1 MPLNNPK
8 QARLAALARQIKR
21 LDIRL
26 DQLQQISNRYTWL
39 RLAIFLIGAA
49 ITLVGPFVTGAS
61 WVFWGGAIIT
71 LVVFSVVVGF
81 HRRVKTSIVRHK
93 LWRTIKSHHIARM
106 KLDWQHIPT
115 GFPLHPRPDHPF
127 EIDLNITGEHSLHQL
142 LDTAVSREG
151 SARLAD
157 WLLAAVPDPTAIRRR
172 QALVRELIPMARF
185 RDKLTLNA
193 LFAARD
199 LDGHWETKTLLHW
212 VADRPSS
219 RPLGRILVIL
229 AVLAAI
235 NIGLF
240 LADAAGLLP
249 NVWLISFLIY
259 ATIFLLQ
266 WRETNGLF
274 DQAMDIADP
283 LNKLYAVLGYL
294 ERYPYGN
301 NQHLPALCAPF
312 LDRGNQPSTHLRRIT
327 RIISAA
333 SVQQNP
339 ILWLII
345 NAIIPWDVYFAYR
358 LGKLRAALAAV
369 LPVWLDTLFDLEAL
383 HALATFGYLNPDTVF
398 PEVVLNDVGAGLKPA
413 PTQVERGFGGEGNVF
428 HAESL
433 GHPLIPD
440 DQRVC
445 NDFTLGSS
453 GEIVII
459 TGSNMAGK
467 SSFLR
472 TLGVNLC
479 LAYAGAPVVAKA
491 LHTDLFRLFTS
502 MQISDSVTEGFSF
515 FYAEVRR
522 LKALLVALEQDHPY
536 PLFFLVDEIFRG
548 TNNRERLIGSRSY
561 VRALAGQHGVG
572 VISTHDLE
580 LVKLADEIP
589 QISNDHFREEVID
602 GRMVFDYKLRSGP
615 CPTTNALK
623 IMAMEGLPVELPTS

>member
-1 MPLNNPK
+1 MPLDTHK
-8 QARLAALARQIKR
+8 QARLAALQRQIKQ

-26 DQLQQISNRYTWL
+26 EQRQQISNRYTWL

-49 ITLVGPFVTGAS
+49 ITLIGPFITGAS
-61 WVFWGGAIIT
+61 WVFWAGALVT
-71 LVVFSVVVGF
+71 LIVFSVVVGF
-81 HRRVKTSIVRHK
+81 HRQVKTSILRHK
-93 LWRTIKSHHIARM
+93 LWRGIKSHHIARM
-106 KLDWQHIPT
+106 TLDWQHIPA
-115 GFPLHPRPDHPF
+115 GFAPHPRPDHPF
-127 EIDLNITGEHSLHQL
+127 ELDLNITGEHSVHQL

-151 SARLAD
+151 SVRLAD
-157 WLLAAVPDPTAIRRR
+157 WLLATVPDPGAIRRR
-172 QALVRELIPMARF
+172 QALVRELIPLVRF
-185 RDKLTLNA
+185 RDRLTLNA
-193 LFAARD
+193 LFAASD
-199 LDGHWETKTLLHW
+199 LDGHIETKTLLHW
-212 VADRPSS
+212 TQSQPSA
-219 RPLGRILVIL
+219 RPLGHILVIL
-229 AVLAAI
+229 AILAAI

-240 LADAAGLLP
+240 LADAAGRLP
-249 NVWLISFLIY
+249 NLWLISFVIY
-259 ATIFLLQ
+259 AAIFLMQ

-301 NQHLPALCAPF
+301 TPHLRTLCAPF
-312 LDRGNQPSTHLRRIT
+312 TDQANQPSAHLRRIT
-327 RIISAA
+327 RVISAA

-339 ILWLII
+339 ILWLLI

-358 LGKLRAALAAV
+358 LGKLRTALAAV

-383 HALATFGYLNPDTVF
+383 NALATFGYLNPGTTF
-398 PEVVLNDVGAGLKPA
+398 AEVTPHNVGAGLKPA
-413 PTQVERGFGGEGNVF
+413 PTERHAGGEVVF
-428 HAESL
+428 CAEAL

-440 DQRVC
+440 AQRVC
-445 NDFTLGSS
+445 NDFSLNAL

-479 LAYAGAPVVAKA
+479 LVYAGGPVVAKA

-580 LVKLADEIP
+580 LVKLADDIP
-589 QISNDHFREEVID
+589 QISNYHFREEVFD
-602 GRMVFDYKLRSGP
+602 GRMVFDYKLRPGP

-623 IMAMEGLPVELPTS
+623 IMQMEGLPVELPPA